1 MKLLV
6 VAATEAEIGIFRSR
20 MPHIPTLVTGVG
32 MVATTYALM
41 KHLARHQYDLVLQA
55 GVAGSFDRTVPLG
68 SLVHVVSDRFGD
80 LGAEDHDRYIDIF
93 DLGLLGRNDA
103 PYTNGMLVN
112 PLGPVHQ
119 HITLPQV
126 SGITVNSVTG
136 SAATVA
142 IRQQNGCTTESM
154 EGAALHFVCLNEGV
168 TFAQVRAI
176 SNYVEPRDKSKWQ
189 MKDAIIDLN
198 DWLISFATTTNAE

>member
-1 MKLLV
+1 
-6 VAATEAEIGIFRSR
+6 
-20 MPHIPTLVTGVG
+20 MPHIATLVTGVG
-32 MVATTYALM
+32 MVATTYALT
-41 KHLARHQYDLVLQA
+41 KHLAGHQYDLVVQA
-55 GVAGSFDRTVPLG
+55 GVGGSFDHTLPLG

-80 LGAEDHDRYIDIF
+80 LGAEDHDRFIDIF
-93 DLGLLGRNDA
+93 DLGLLGSNDA

-112 PLGPVHQ
+112 PLSAAHR

-142 IRQQNGCTTESM
+142 IRQQYGCTTESM

-189 MKDAIIDLN
+189 MKDAIINLN
-198 DWLISFATTTNAE
+198 DWLISFATTVNAE

>member
-20 MPHIPTLVTGVG
+20 MPHITTLVTGVG

-41 KHLARHQYDLVLQA
+41 KHLTRHRYDLVLQA
-55 GVAGSFDRTVPLG
+55 GVSGSFDRTVPLG

-80 LGAEDHDRYIDIF
+80 LGAEDHDQYIDIF
-93 DLGLLGRNDA
+93 DLGLLGSNDA
-103 PYTNGMLVN
+103 PYTHGMLVN
-112 PLGPVHQ
+112 PLGAVHQ

-142 IRQQNGCTTESM
+142 IRQQYGCTTESM
-154 EGAALHFVCLNEGV
+154 EGAALHFVCLSERV

-176 SNYVEPRDKSKWQ
+176 SNYVEPRDKGKWQ
-189 MKDAIIDLN
+189 MKEAIIDLN
-198 DWLISFATTTNAE
+198 DWLISFATATNAE

>member
-6 VAATEAEIGIFRSR
+6 VAATEAEIGIFSSR
-20 MPHIPTLVTGVG
+20 MPHIATLVTGVG

-41 KHLARHQYDLVLQA
+41 KRLAGHQYDLVLQA
-55 GVAGSFDRTVPLG
+55 GVGGSFDRTVPLG

-80 LGAEDHDRYIDIF
+80 LGAEDHDSYIDIF
-93 DLGLLGRNDA
+93 GLGLLGSNDA
-103 PYTNGMLVN
+103 PYTNGMLAN
-112 PLGPVHQ
+112 PLSGAHR

-136 SAATVA
+136 STATVA
-142 IRQQNGCTTESM
+142 IRQQYGCTTESM
-154 EGAALHFVCLNEGV
+154 EGAALHFVCLNEEV

-189 MKDAIIDLN
+189 MKDAIINLN
-198 DWLISFATTTNAE
+198 DWLISFATTVNAE

>member
-93 DLGLLGRNDA
+93 DLGLLGSNDA

-142 IRQQNGCTTESM
+142 IRHQNGCTTESM